1 MSWSDHVKQGFLT
14 KPCELPRFASTG
26 WEEFFRCGYL
36 AGIDGT
42 LWGQHGEQQNF
53 TAETLNALKSASQG
67 SLVKIEYDLEEDK
80 DVKES
85 KLMCVQEWDD
95 GVKGF
100 KGPHFA
106 LAFYC
111 GKTFMTLATT
121 SLQTPNVMDATQIMV
136 KYLESISVV

>member
-1 MSWSDHVKQGFLT
+1 M
-14 KPCELPRFASTG
+14 
-26 WEEFFRCGYL
+26 
-36 AGIDGT
+36 
-42 LWGQHGEQQNF
+42 
-53 TAETLNALKSASQG
+53 KSASQG

-80 DVKES
+80 DMKES

-111 GKTFMTLATT
+111 GKTCKFLIY
-121 SLQTPNVMDATQIMV
+121 QI
-136 KYLESISVV
+136 LSCLIII